1 MEPDE
6 SESDDEDDAPTKK
19 DVFKAA
25 KLNPVL
31 YEDKETKK
39 QRRKELF

>member
-1 MEPDE
+1 MDGQGSDE
-6 SESDDEDDAPTKK
+6 SEEEEEAPAKKK

-31 YEDKETKK
+31 YEDK
-39 QRRKELF
+39 